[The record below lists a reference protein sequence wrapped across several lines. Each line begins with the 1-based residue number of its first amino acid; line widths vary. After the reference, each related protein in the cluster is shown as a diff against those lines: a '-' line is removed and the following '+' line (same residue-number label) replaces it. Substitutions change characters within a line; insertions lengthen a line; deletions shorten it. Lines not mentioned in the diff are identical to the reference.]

1 MNQLVDAIG
10 VAHSMP
16 FQIALQCKA
25 DSSILLLQEK
35 PNILFIDVGCLPNAV
50 QKLKVLI
57 L

>member
-1 MNQLVDAIG
+1 MLEAIG

-16 FQIALQCKA
+16 FQIALQCKG

-35 PNILFIDVGCLPNAV
+35 PSILFIDVGCLPNAV